1 MWRGCPQKGRGEN
14 GTNRDCPIRGTAV
27 ALFVGGHEQ
36 KLDGKGRVS
45 VPAQFRSI
53 LGKTATFYAYP
64 ALSHQGVECH
74 TEEYM
79 ESLSDLI
86 EGLDPLSDEQVR
98 LSAAI
103 FGMSHP
109 LTPDKDGRV
118 VLPDALCQHAG
129 ISAKVVFVG
138 LGKSFQIWDP
148 AQHKFYQKQVR
159 DRALSDRQALRRRPQ
174 GQSGSSGPVES
185 GT

>member
-1 MWRGCPQKGRGEN
+1 
-14 GTNRDCPIRGTAV
+14 V
-27 ALFVGGHEQ
+27 ALFVGSHEQ

-53 LGKTATFYAYP
+53 LGKSATFYAYP
-64 ALSHQGVECH
+64 ALSLKGAECR
-74 TEEYM
+74 TEAYM

-86 EGLDPLSDEQVR
+86 EGLDPMSDEQVR
-98 LSAAI
+98 LSEAI

-118 VLPDALCQHAG
+118 VLPDAICQHAG
-129 ISAKVVFVG
+129 ISDKVVFVG

-148 AQHKFYQKQVR
+148 AQHKIYQQQVR
-159 DRALSDRQALRRRPQ
+159 DLTPSDRQALRRRPQ
-174 GQSGSSGPVES
+174 AMPDPSRPVES

>member
-1 MWRGCPQKGRGEN
+1 M
-14 GTNRDCPIRGTAV
+14 

-36 KLDGKGRVS
+36 KVDGKGRVS

-53 LGKTATFYAYP
+53 LGKNATFYAFP
-64 ALSHQGVECH
+64 ALSHRGAECR

-86 EGLDPLSDEQVR
+86 EGLDPMSDEQVR
-98 LSAAI
+98 LSEAI

-118 VLPDALCQHAG
+118 VLPDAICQHAG

-138 LGKSFQIWDP
+138 SGKSFQIWDP
-148 AQHKFYQKQVR
+148 AQHQVYQQQVR
-159 DRALSDRQALRRRPQ
+159 DLALSDRQALRRRPQ
-174 GQSGSSGPVES
+174 AMPDPSRPVES